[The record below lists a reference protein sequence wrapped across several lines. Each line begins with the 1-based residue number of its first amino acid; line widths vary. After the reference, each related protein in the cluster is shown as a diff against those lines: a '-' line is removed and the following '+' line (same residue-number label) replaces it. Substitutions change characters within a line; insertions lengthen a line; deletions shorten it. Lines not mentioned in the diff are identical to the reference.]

1 VACQRWRC
9 LNRLI
14 TIATPRSCLIRPAL
28 ISPQQVPSFRRQAG
42 KFPFFLQEVSAESDL
57 SASRPQAYDY
67 PPSSSH
73 PSGQTATDSFS
84 PRSQNKS
91 FLRRVLGKRS
101 GNRDDPTATDE
112 FGERSNPDASTAS
125 VFGKI
130 REPGTGRPPTENWN
144 PYGPIAEAIRK
155 SITVS
160 VSGAIMKEELDS
172 GRQTNSVTSRQ
183 DEMAG
188 HYRVLEEVHEELDTL
203 LDLEDPQ
210 PTRERYL
217 DCVREKSGNQDHDVR
232 RHGRT
237 WDKSVGRRARRD
249 GWI

>member
-1 VACQRWRC
+1 
-9 LNRLI
+9 
-14 TIATPRSCLIRPAL
+14 
-28 ISPQQVPSFRRQAG
+28 
-42 KFPFFLQEVSAESDL
+42 
-57 SASRPQAYDY
+57 
-67 PPSSSH
+67 
-73 PSGQTATDSFS
+73 
-84 PRSQNKS
+84 
-91 FLRRVLGKRS
+91 VLGKRS

-210 PTRERYL
+210 PTRERKRVATKITMSEDMAERGINRLAGEPEETVGFEMTYKQA
-217 DCVREKSGNQDHDVR
+217 CVCFPIYEC
-232 RHGRT
+232 
-237 WDKSVGRRARRD
+237 
-249 GWI
+249 I